1 MIPSAQASA
10 TPSEPAFGRNAVILL
25 GLMISI
31 VLAGCLAASLGISS
45 VGFKEVGGSLL
56 SLIWPQLAPPG
67 GADIVVFDL
76 RLPRVLLALAA
87 GFSLALSGAA
97 AQGVLMNPL
106 VSPFVLG
113 VAPGAALGAA
123 LALVLGV
130 GLGGSGSLLVVGN
143 AFVMATLAMFLAY
156 GISMVKRSS
165 KETIILA
172 GIAVGYIFSALVSVL
187 EYISREDTLQ
197 ALVFW
202 LMGSLWEASYE
213 SVMVIAPIAF
223 IAFLILM
230 RLAWDLNVLSAG
242 EEVAQSLGVRVKGVR
257 LTALLISALTT
268 AAAVSFCGII
278 GFVGLMAPHMARI
291 LVGTDHRWLLPTA
304 GLLGGLMLVLADTL
318 ARTLI
323 WPVEIPVGIMTSLV
337 GGPFFIYLLWK
348 RKRDWWS

>member
-1 MIPSAQASA
+1 MTPSVQASA
-10 TPSEPAFGRNAVILL
+10 TPSDPAFSRNAIILL
-25 GLMISI
+25 AILICI
-31 VLAGCLAASLGISS
+31 LLAGCLAASLGISS

-56 SLIWPQLAPPG
+56 SLIWPQFAPPG

-76 RLPRVLLALAA
+76 RLPRVLLALVA
-87 GFSLALSGAA
+87 GFALALSGAA

-130 GLGGSGSLLVVGN
+130 GLGGSGSFWVVGN

-213 SVMVIAPIAF
+213 SVMVITPIAF

-230 RLAWDLNVLSAG
+230 KLAWDLNVLSAG
-242 EEVAQSLGVRVKGVR
+242 QEVAQSLGVRVKGVR

-278 GFVGLMAPHMARI
+278 GFVGLMAPHMARV

-318 ARTLI
+318 ARTLV

-348 RKRDWWS
+348 RKKDWWS

>member
-1 MIPSAQASA
+1 MILL
-10 TPSEPAFGRNAVILL
+10 VILICIL
-25 GLMISI
+25 
-31 VLAGCLAASLGISS
+31 LAGCLAASLGIAS
-45 VGFKEVGGSLL
+45 VGMVEVGQSLL
-56 SLIWPQLAPPG
+56 SLIWPQSAPPG

-76 RLPRVLLALAA
+76 RLPRVLLALVV

-130 GLGGSGSLLVVGN
+130 GLGDDGGRFLVVAN
-143 AFVMATLAMFLAY
+143 AFFMATLAMFLSY

-172 GIAVGYIFSALVSVL
+172 GVAVGYIFSALVSIL

-202 LMGSLWEASYE
+202 LMGSLWEASYQ
-213 SVMVIAPIAF
+213 SVVIIGIIAF
-223 IAFLILM
+223 IAFLVLM
-230 RLAWDLNVLSAG
+230 RLSWDLNVLSAG
-242 EEVAQSLGVRVKGVR
+242 QEVAQSLGVRVKGVR

-278 GFVGLMAPHMARI
+278 GFVGLMAPHMARV

-304 GLLGGLMLVLADTL
+304 GLLGALMLVVADTL
-318 ARTLI
+318 ARTLV

>member
-1 MIPSAQASA
+1 MTKPDPAASQVHG
-10 TPSEPAFGRNAVILL
+10 PVLGRNTMIILILL
-25 GLMISI
+25 ICIILTGILS
-31 VLAGCLAASLGISS
+31 ASLGISS
-45 VGFKEVGGSLL
+45 VGFKEVFFSLL
-56 SLIWPQLAPPG
+56 GLVIPDYTPEG
-67 GADIVVFDL
+67 GAEIVVFDL
-76 RLPRVLLALAA
+76 RLPRVLLALVV
-87 GFSLALSGAA
+87 GSSLALSGAA

-113 VAPGAALGAA
+113 VAPGAAFGAA
-123 LALVLGV
+123 LALILGV
-130 GLGGSGSLLVVGN
+130 GLGDGGRYLVVGN

-156 GISMVKRSS
+156 GISLVKRSS

-172 GIAVGYIFSALVSVL
+172 GIAVGYIFSALVSVM
-187 EYISREDTLQ
+187 EYIAREDTLQ

-202 LMGSLWEASYE
+202 LMGSLWEASYQA
-213 SVMVIAPIAF
+213 VLIITPIAL
-223 IAFLILM
+223 AGFLVLM

-242 EEVAQSLGVRVKGVR
+242 QEVAQSLGVRVKSVR
-257 LTALLISALTT
+257 LTALIISALTT

-278 GFVGLMAPHMARI
+278 GFVGLVAPHMARV

-304 GLLGGLMLVLADTL
+304 ALLGGLMLLLADTL
-318 ARTLI
+318 ARSLV